1 MVNQCLDFIPQVV
14 MRATK
19 LPITL
24 LNEKSKKARVHVL
37 ETESFDSVFGK
48 KKTRKRPKLRVS
60 ELSDLVE
67 SIENRHESYD
77 DKKDTDLVREA
88 PDMWDGAKE
97 WISYAGQSKRIW
109 NELYKVIDS
118 SDVVIQV
125 GGFSIF

>member
-1 MVNQCLDFIPQVV
+1 

-24 LNEKSKKARVHVL
+24 LNEKAKKARVHVL

-48 KKTRKRPKLRVS
+48 RKTRKRPKLKVA
-60 ELSDLVE
+60 ELDDLVQ
-67 SIENRHESYD
+67 SIQDRHDKYD
-77 DKKDTDLVREA
+77 VGKDMDLVRDAPDIWEA
-88 PDMWDGAKE
+88 PKE
-97 WISYAGQSKRIW
+97 WINSAGQSKRIW

-125 GGFSIF
+125 RESYIWAKYWKSRNG

>member
-1 MVNQCLDFIPQVV
+1 

-24 LNEKSKKARVHVL
+24 LNEKAKQARVHVL

-48 KKTRKRPKLRVS
+48 KKTRKRPKLKVA
-60 ELSDLVE
+60 ELDDLVQ
-67 SIENRHESYD
+67 SIEGRHEAYD
-77 DKKDTDLVREA
+77 QTKDKDLVRDA
-88 PDMWDGAKE
+88 PDIWEPAKE
-97 WISYAGQSKRIW
+97 WVNSAGQSKRIW

-125 GGFSIF
+125 RMKNSDK